1 MLGILHVL
9 AVAVAGLFALIV
21 PAVLFAIADGMR
33 DLALSMLLA
42 PLPGSAAAFLP
53 LQDGG
58 QPLLQQGRPLFAPP
72 ATDTGRHI
80 SAGVPPPVAPRPPPG
95 GVPLANL
102 GTASLFAGR
111 REGGLFAPVA
121 PRAAPRLLGPVTGV
135 AAHLRNVIAL
145 AEAGAAGYDAVQHG
159 ARIRPPRAP
168 TRMTLAD
175 IFQWIADTPG
185 QPHAI
190 GRYQFI
196 PDTLRMLVG
205 RANLPRSTRFSPQV
219 QDRLADLLLLDAGL
233 GELQAGTIS
242 RTRFMNNLAQIWAG
256 LPTSNGRS
264 HYHGYAGNKATM
276 SWARFAREVSR
287 VLPD

>member
-1 MLGILHVL
+1 MTLLRTL
-9 AVAVAGLFALIV
+9 
-21 PAVLFAIADGMR
+21 
-33 DLALSMLLA
+33 LALSMLLA

-256 LPTSNGRS
+256 LPTSSGRS

-276 SWARFAREVSR
+276 SWARFDREVSR

>member
-1 MLGILHVL
+1 MALLRACLVL
-9 AVAVAGLFALIV
+9 SCLVLSLLV
-21 PAVLFAIADGMR
+21 PVPRF
-33 DLALSMLLA
+33 
-42 PLPGSAAAFLP
+42 AAAFLP
-53 LQDGG
+53 LQGGG
-58 QPLLQQGRPLFAPP
+58 QPLLQQGQPLFGP
-72 ATDTGRHI
+72 ATNDPARR
-80 SAGVPPPVAPRPPPG
+80 SAREGPSPVAPASPHDG
-95 GVPLANL
+95 EALATL
-102 GTASLFAGR
+102 ATPSLFAGR
-111 REGGLFAPVA
+111 RKGGLFAPIA
-121 PRAAPRLLGPVTGV
+121 PRGGPRFAGPISGI
-135 AAHLRNVIAL
+135 AAHLRDVIAT
-145 AEAGAAGYDAVQHG
+145 AEAGPAGYDAVQHG

-256 LPTSNGRS
+256 LPTSSGRS

-276 SWARFAREVSR
+276 SWARFDREVSR